1 MTFTITESNL
11 YLGIVLTLMAIQIY
25 QQTRVEKLKK
35 ETQQLWSQI
44 AIMATTFSMYLAAFE
59 KEKQEKEDKQ

>member
-25 QQTRVEKLKK
+25 QHTRIEKLKK
-35 ETQQLWSQI
+35 ETEKLWDQI
-44 AIMATTFSMYLAAFE
+44 AIMATTFSMYLATVE
-59 KEKQEKEDKQ
+59 KQKQEKEDKQ